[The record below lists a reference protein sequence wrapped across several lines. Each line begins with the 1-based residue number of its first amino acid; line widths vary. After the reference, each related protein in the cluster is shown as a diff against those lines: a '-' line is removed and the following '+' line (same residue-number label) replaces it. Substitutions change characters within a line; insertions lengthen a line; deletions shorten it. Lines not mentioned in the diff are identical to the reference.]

1 MKSLKNLS
9 DLDGVR
15 VELSD
20 YVNRAVFIYSVMK
33 NETDKI
39 NLPESKEWEVKAAA
53 ERTTVYSE
61 IIFDYLWMLKE
72 KVDELSNMVDKLYD
86 CDRRGSESDENQDYV

>member
-39 NLPESKEWEVKAAA
+39 NLPESKAWEVKAAA

-72 KVDELSNMVDKLYD
+72 KVDELSNIVDELYD
-86 CDRRGSESDENQDYV
+86 CDRRGSESDEN